1 MDTSLD
7 NLTSFQK
14 IRVRYAECFKD
25 KRFVKSFV
33 WGFALI
39 LVSLVINYFASLY
52 AADRASSSVTDI
64 VLSNIPVFD
73 VDALF
78 IWGPLVFWAI
88 LAVIGFSQP
97 KQIPFL
103 AKNIALFVAI
113 RAVFITL
120 THIGPYPDQIPMDV
134 FGENWIQH
142 ITDNANFFIF
152 SSGSDLFFSAH
163 TGLPFL
169 MALAFWKNKAVRLF
183 CIAAS
188 AFFGVVVLL
197 GHLHYSI
204 DVASA
209 FFITYAIY
217 HIAEWAFSKDKQRF
231 SEL

>member
-1 MDTSLD
+1 METPP
-7 NLTSFQK
+7 TRIQK
-14 IRVRYAECFKD
+14 IRQRYAECFRD
-25 KRFVKSFV
+25 KRFVMSLVWSFV
-33 WGFALI
+33 LL
-39 LVSLVINYFASLY
+39 LVSLVVNYFASLY
-52 AADRASSSVTDI
+52 AADRASNAVTDI
-64 VLSNIPVFD
+64 VLSNTPVID

-88 LAVIGFSQP
+88 MAVIAFRHP

-103 AKNIALFVAI
+103 AKSIALLVII
-113 RAVFITL
+113 RAIFISL

-169 MALAFWKNKAVRLF
+169 MGLAFWKNKIVRLF

-209 FFITYAIY
+209 FFITYSIY
-217 HIAEWAFSKDKQRF
+217 HIAEWMFKTDRLAFLNASP
-231 SEL
+231 